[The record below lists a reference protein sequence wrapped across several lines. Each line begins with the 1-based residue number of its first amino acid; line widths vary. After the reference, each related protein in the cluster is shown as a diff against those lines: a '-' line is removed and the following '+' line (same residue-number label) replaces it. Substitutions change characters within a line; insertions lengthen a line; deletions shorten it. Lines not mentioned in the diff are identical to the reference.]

1 MDVTLIDKMGSD
13 LTVVNSARVSF
24 NKESDWE
31 KDTKN
36 SVHCETCDCHQE
48 YAKGFGY
55 CYPKLSEKDQKL
67 ISYLAKHNHF
77 TPFTHVQITLR
88 LKMPIFV
95 ARQFTKHQVGFTT
108 NEVSRRYVD
117 EPPEFY
123 TPDVWRKRAENKKQ
137 GSSDEVLGMV
147 EEADANAEYANF
159 IEMCQ
164 FTYKYL
170 LDMKIAPEMARM
182 ILPQSM
188 YTEMYTTASLV
199 GWARMYKL
207 RTDGHAQS
215 EITDLAKM
223 VGDIISGIPELE
235 HSWKALT
242 G

>member
-1 MDVTLIDKMGSD
+1 MEVTLANKMGSD
-13 LTVVNSARVSF
+13 LTVAEAARVSF
-24 NKESDWE
+24 NKKTDWE
-31 KDTKN
+31 PDGT
-36 SVHCETCDCHQE
+36 
-48 YAKGFGY
+48 
-55 CYPKLSEKDQKL
+55 LSERDKKL
-67 ISYLAKHNHF
+67 IYYLVKHNHF
-77 TPFTHVQITLR
+77 SPLTHVQITLR

-137 GSSDEVLGMV
+137 GSSDEVVDLTKFGAFGGKTEDGPRFSDYSLKGELDYVLMSTKKLYDRLI
-147 EEADANAEYANF
+147 EADV
-159 IEMCQ
+159 
-164 FTYKYL
+164 
-170 LDMKIAPEMARM
+170 APEQARM
-182 ILPQSM
+182 VLPQSM

-207 RTDGHAQS
+207 RTDSHAQS

>member
-1 MDVTLIDKMGSD
+1 MEVTLANKMGSD
-13 LTVVNSARVSF
+13 LTVAEAARVSF
-24 NKESDWE
+24 NKKTDWE
-31 KDTKN
+31 PDGT
-36 SVHCETCDCHQE
+36 
-48 YAKGFGY
+48 
-55 CYPKLSEKDQKL
+55 LSERDKKL
-67 ISYLAKHNHF
+67 IYYLVKHNHF
-77 TPFTHVQITLR
+77 SPLTHVQITLR

-137 GSSDEVLGMV
+137 GSSEEVITDLPHDDHDIGERV
-147 EEADANAEYANF
+147 LIDKR
-159 IEMCQ
+159 
-164 FTYKYL
+164 YKDFLAQCKGLYEQL
-170 LDMKIAPEMARM
+170 IIGGVAPEQARM
-182 ILPQSM
+182 VLPQSM

-207 RTDGHAQS
+207 RTDSHAQS